1 MNCLSL
7 KKSNCQ
13 NCYKCIRHCPV
24 KSIKFQ
30 DNQAHII
37 NEDCILCGMCFMV
50 CPQNAKQIRNDIDI
64 AKALISS
71 NKKVIVSLAPSFVAN
86 YDNANITSMDKA
98 LKKLGFDHVEETAI
112 GADIV
117 TQEYQRI
124 INEENPD
131 VLITSCCH
139 SINMLIQKYFP
150 EALKY
155 LAPVSSPMQAHCAKI
170 KKENPD
176 CYTVF
181 IGPCI
186 SKKDEIE
193 KYPGIVDCVLTFEEL
208 SIWLNEEN
216 IKIEVSEETG
226 EKLKARFYPTTGGI
240 LKTMLQNTDYEFLA
254 IDGVEN
260 SISALKDIL
269 NGNIKKCFIE
279 MSACVGSCI
288 NGPAINKLHRLPVK
302 DYILVSKYAGNA
314 SFKNKS
320 LTSKELYKKFD
331 KLELSL
337 KMPTEIE
344 IRKILNEMGKTTKI
358 KELNCGSCGYNTC
371 REKAI
376 AIYNNKANITM
387 CLPYLSERAESF
399 SDTVISNTPNAII
412 VIDEELNIQL
422 FNQAACELFN
432 IKNSNEVIGESII
445 KYLDPEKFIKAMYDH
460 INTKD
465 EKIYLPEYQKHVM
478 QSVVYDKNYHIIMSI
493 MKDITEEE
501 KQKELKEKI
510 SKNSIE
516 ITDKVIE
523 KQMRVVQEIASL
535 LGETTAETKVA
546 LTNLKETLKNE

>member
-320 LTSKELYKKFD
+320 LTSKELHKKFD

-412 VIDEELNIQL
+412 VIDDN
-422 FNQAACELFN
+422 
-432 IKNSNEVIGESII
+432 II
-445 KYLDPEKFIKAMYDH
+445 K
-460 INTKD
+460 
-465 EKIYLPEYQKHVM
+465 
-478 QSVVYDKNYHIIMSI
+478 III
-493 MKDITEEE
+493 VTTNAI
-501 KQKELKEKI
+501 
-510 SKNSIE
+510 
-516 ITDKVIE
+516 KVIPF
-523 KQMRVVQEIASL
+523 SSF
-535 LGETTAETKVA
+535 
-546 LTNLKETLKNE
+546 

>member
-320 LTSKELYKKFD
+320 LTSKELHKKFD

-337 KMPTEIE
+337 K
-344 IRKILNEMGKTTKI
+344 
-358 KELNCGSCGYNTC
+358 C
-371 REKAI
+371 RQKL
-376 AIYNNKANITM
+376 K
-387 CLPYLSERAESF
+387 L
-399 SDTVISNTPNAII
+399 
-412 VIDEELNIQL
+412 
-422 FNQAACELFN
+422 
-432 IKNSNEVIGESII
+432 
-445 KYLDPEKFIKAMYDH
+445 EKF
-460 INTKD
+460 
-465 EKIYLPEYQKHVM
+465 
-478 QSVVYDKNYHIIMSI
+478 
-493 MKDITEEE
+493 
-501 KQKELKEKI
+501 
-510 SKNSIE
+510 
-516 ITDKVIE
+516 
-523 KQMRVVQEIASL
+523 
-535 LGETTAETKVA
+535 
-546 LTNLKETLKNE
+546 